1 MRQTFQKNRST
12 KAPPPSHNTIA
23 PTLHNIDGTE
33 EAQVRTHLLITQLI
47 TRIGKVATDQIGRLP
62 FKSSF
67 GTQYLMICYD
77 YDSNSIIFSEFKS
90 REGPE
95 LLQAYKKLHIYLID
109 RGLKPQIQRLNN
121 EVSTTLKRTM
131 KKLQIK
137 YQLVSPHSHQR
148 NPAERAIQTRK
159 DHYISGPSITD
170 KKFPLHLACQLRHQ
184 CDITLNMLRSSRLN
198 PRLSAYTQL
207 EGSFNFDT
215 TPLAPQG

>member
-1 MRQTFQKNRST
+1 MKQISQNNHST

-77 YDSNSIIFSEFKS
+77 YDSNSIIFSKFKS

-121 EVSTTLKRTM
+121 EVSTTLKGTM
-131 KKLQIK
+131 KNFK
-137 YQLVSPHSHQR
+137 
-148 NPAERAIQTRK
+148 
-159 DHYISGPSITD
+159 
-170 KKFPLHLACQLRHQ
+170 
-184 CDITLNMLRSSRLN
+184 SSTN
-198 PRLSAYTQL
+198 
-207 EGSFNFDT
+207 
-215 TPLAPQG
+215 